1 MNHSDLTL
9 SINRNLLL
17 ALLCLWLA
25 PSNLPAAQA
34 PGKAVRL
41 FNGRDFTGLYVFVKG
56 HGKNND
62 PNHVFTVENGVIHV
76 SGAEFGYVATEKEYE
91 NYRLTC
97 EFKWGEATYP
107 PQVGKARDSGIL
119 YHFVGPDKVWP
130 TSLEFQITEGG
141 TGDFWMTDGASVTRD
156 GKTVTGP
163 PGSARPIDRYGKG
176 PWKDVT
182 GYRDPNGDVEKP
194 RGEWNQLELV
204 ADGDTVKHYV
214 NGKLVNE
221 GTGAQPDHGKIL
233 FQSEGAEI
241 YFRNI
246 ELEPLR

>member
-1 MNHSDLTL
+1 MKTIRILTTTIICLLFVPLISL
-9 SINRNLLL
+9 S
-17 ALLCLWLA
+17 AE
-25 PSNLPAAQA
+25 PPTPAH
-34 PGKAVRL
+34 AVKL
-41 FNGRDFTGLYVFVKG
+41 FNGKDFTGLYVFLKN

-62 PNHVFTVENGVIHV
+62 PNHVFKVENGTIHV
-76 SGAEFGYVATEKEYE
+76 SGAEFGYVATQKEYKD
-91 NYRLTC
+91 YRLTC
-97 EFKWGEATYP
+97 EFKWGEKTNP
-107 PQVGKARDSGIL
+107 PMVGKARDAGIL
-119 YHFVGPDKVWP
+119 YHVVGPDKVWP

-141 TGDFWMTDGASVTRD
+141 TGDFYMTDGASLTRD

-194 RGEWNQLELV
+194 HGQWNKLLLI
-204 ADGDTVKHYV
+204 ADGDTVKQYV

-221 GTGAQPDHGKIL
+221 GTGAHPDHGKIV

-241 YFRNI
+241 YYRNI
-246 ELEPLR
+246 VLTPLR